1 MGMQLQTLSGIGKLW
16 VNGNLVADGV
26 PYRVDISRNISG
38 GVPRLWRIE
47 GEVDA
52 PPDVLM
58 KLMIDAP
65 ADLELELSDGQRW
78 GCLLQNSRGR
88 LLNSGKHNLQVPA

>member
-1 MGMQLQTLSGIGKLW
+1 MHFQTLSGIGKLW
-16 VNGNLVADGV
+16 VNGNVIADRV
-26 PYRVDISRNISG
+26 PYRVDISRNMSG
-38 GVPRLWRIE
+38 GVPGLWRIE

-52 PPDVLM
+52 PQDVLM

-78 GCLLQNSRGR
+78 GCLLQNNRGR
-88 LLNSGKHNLQVPA
+88 LLNSGRHNLHVPA